1 MAKAK
6 TVPAK
11 RKPDV
16 QPQAQRKTKPVKRK
30 QAREKLV
37 AKLDKGPLF

>member
-6 TVPAK
+6 SVSRK

-16 QPQAQRKTKPVKRK
+16 QPKTKPTKRK
-30 QAREKLV
+30 KAREKLV